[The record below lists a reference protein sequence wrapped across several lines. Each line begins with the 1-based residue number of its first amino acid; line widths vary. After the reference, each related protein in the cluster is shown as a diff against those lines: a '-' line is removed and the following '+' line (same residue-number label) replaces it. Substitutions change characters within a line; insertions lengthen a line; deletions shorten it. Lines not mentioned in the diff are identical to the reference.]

1 MAPQSQPLTG
11 NEIPFAI
18 VTILWGLFMFRA
30 LWKMTIGR
38 LK

>member
-18 VTILWGLFMFRA
+18 VTFLWALCVFGA